1 MTGPDRAP
9 RRPLGRRLPETCSG
23 WAAVAMLVI
32 RGSFMSGYYRDAMSR
47 RGGVAPAESPGSP
60 AVAAVGAQPSWSA
73 ASSARELGPSLLNTL
88 RRWKSTVRAKEQLC
102 GGVPLDRP
110 CRTRAATALTID
122 PGEE

>member
-47 RGGVAPAESPGSP
+47 RGGVAPAESPGFTGRGRPGRS
-60 AVAAVGAQPSWSA
+60 AELERGKFGAGA
-73 ASSARELGPSLLNTL
+73 EAELAEHIAQVKVDG
-88 RRWKSTVRAKEQLC
+88 AGAEEQLC
-102 GGVPLDRP
+102 GGVPIG
-110 CRTRAATALTID
+110 RALPD
-122 PGEE
+122 QGGHGPHH